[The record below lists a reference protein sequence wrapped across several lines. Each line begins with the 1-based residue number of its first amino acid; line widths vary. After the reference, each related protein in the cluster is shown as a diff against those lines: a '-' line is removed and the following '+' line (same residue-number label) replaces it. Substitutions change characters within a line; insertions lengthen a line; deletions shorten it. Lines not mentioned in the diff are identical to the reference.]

1 MVITICNEKGGSG
14 KSTIVINL
22 ASRFA
27 QEKGCNLLLID
38 TDSQRS
44 IETFTS
50 IREYNGIKST
60 FTATTKLGSS
70 LMQEIKL
77 LEKQYNTILIDTG
90 GRDSKETRQALILSN
105 AVIVPC
111 IASQFDI
118 AVLDKMI
125 NILLE
130 VKATINPNLKV
141 FFVLSRGTTNLFLAQ
156 KNDNLKNFL
165 LESFKEN
172 EVGKDFILL
181 NSVIHEREAY
191 KNSIIDGLSIF
202 EFCKESDK
210 AYIEF
215 ETLYQEL
222 FLGIYEASLKRMKL
236 EKIYADKLCDLQ
248 EKNLENF

>member
-14 KSTIVINL
+14 KSTIAINL

-27 QEKGCNLLLID
+27 KEKDCNLLLID
-38 TDSQRS
+38 ADSQRS

-50 IREYNGIKST
+50 IRADNEVEST
-60 FTATTKLGSS
+60 FTTATKLGSS

-77 LEKQYNTILIDTG
+77 LEKQYGLILIDTG
-90 GRDSKETRQALILSN
+90 GRDSKETRQSLILSN

-125 NILLE
+125 DILLE
-130 VKATINPNLKV
+130 VKTTINPNLKV

-156 KNDNLKNFL
+156 KNNNLKDFL
-165 LESFKEN
+165 TESLKEN
-172 EVGKDFILL
+172 EAGKDFILL
-181 NSVIHEREAY
+181 DSVIHEREAY
-191 KNSIIDGLSIF
+191 KNAIIDGLSIF
-202 EFCKESDK
+202 EFCKENDK

-215 ETLYQEL
+215 ENFYKEL
-222 FLGIYEASLKRMKL
+222 IGYL
-236 EKIYADKLCDLQ
+236 
-248 EKNLENF
+248 